1 MPLYSLDGIDP
12 QVPAS
17 GRWWIAPDASVIGR
31 VRLGEEVG
39 IWFGA
44 VLRGDNEWIEIGAR
58 TNVQDGS
65 VLHTDPGFPLKV
77 GEGCTIGHRAI
88 VHGCTIGDNSLVG
101 MGAIVM
107 NGAKVGNNCII
118 GAGAIVTEGKVFADN
133 SLLVGAPARAIRTTD
148 EKAHALLKLAASTY
162 TDRLPRYVQTLKR
175 IDEPSS

>member
-12 QVPAS
+12 ELPAA
-17 GRWWIAPDASVIGR
+17 GNCWIAPDASVIGR
-31 VRLGEEVG
+31 VRLGERVG

-65 VLHTDPGFPLKV
+65 VLHTDIGFPLKI
-77 GEGCTIGHRAI
+77 GAGCTIGHRAL
-88 VHGCTIGDNSLVG
+88 VHGCTIGDNCLVG

-107 NGAKVGNNCII
+107 NGARVGDNCII
-118 GAGAIVTEGKVFADN
+118 GAGAIITEGKDFPDN
-133 SLLVGAPARAIRTTD
+133 ALLVGAPARSIRMID
-148 EKAHALLKLAASTY
+148 EQAHALLKLAASTY

-175 IDEPSS
+175 IDT